1 MEAQR
6 VKEIELVIAKFN
18 AVKGRHFGLKS
29 NEHKYEGFLPLFET
43 VGLRELVRGIDGYQG
58 DDIYE
63 YLGTFCKEDCKKET
77 KMGEELGI
85 REKKAVDEPAIG
97 LAMLEK
103 AIATTIGESILGK
116 VEEKCDRFIERTYG
130 VLPKVIELR
139 TPTQNKKM
147 TGLFHEKFEEVLS
160 FVSADIPVFLAG
172 PAGSG
177 KNVICKQVSEALDLE
192 FYFSN
197 AVTQEYKLT
206 GFTDANGVF
215 HESQFYKAF
224 KDGGLFFLDEMD
236 ASVPEVLIILNA
248 AIANGYFDF
257 PAPIGKVDAH
267 EDFRVIS
274 AGNTFGLGASI
285 EYTGRN
291 QLDGA
296 SLDRFAVIEID
307 YDRSIELAVCDNDIE
322 FVDFIH
328 DYRKACA
335 MAGIQSIASYR
346 AIQRVAKMEKILG
359 LAEAMRTCLLKNL
372 RKDDLSILAND
383 IKRNSRYLS
392 ALKKLAA

>member
-1 MEAQR
+1 MEDQR
-6 VKEIELVIAKFN
+6 IKEVELVIAKFN
-18 AVKGRHFGLKS
+18 AVKERHFGLKS
-29 NEHKYEGFLPLFET
+29 NEHKYERYMGLFDSIGF
-43 VGLRELVRGIDGYQG
+43 REIARAIDSYPG
-58 DDIYE
+58 DDIYDFFE
-63 YLGTFCKEDCKKET
+63 SLDGGQPDVVEEIPEDEEVGTD
-77 KMGEELGI
+77 
-85 REKKAVDEPAIG
+85 G

-103 AIATTIGESILGK
+103 AIASTISKSILGK
-116 VEEKCDRFIERTYG
+116 VESKIDRFIEKNYG
-130 VLPKVIELR
+130 PLPKLVEVVAN
-139 TPTQNKKM
+139 NKSREMK
-147 TGLFHEKFEEVLS
+147 GLFHEKFEEVLN
-160 FVSADIPVFLAG
+160 FVNAEIPVFLAG

-177 KNVICKQVSEALDLE
+177 KNVICQQVAEALGLG

-267 EDFRVIS
+267 DDFRVIS

-307 YDRSIELAVCDNDIE
+307 YDMNIEMAVCGNDRE
-322 FVDFIH
+322 LVDFIH
-328 DYRKACA
+328 DYRKACQTS
-335 MAGIQSIASYR
+335 GIQSIASYR
-346 AIQRVAKMEKILG
+346 AIERIAKMDKVLG
-359 LAEAMRTCLLKNL
+359 LEEALRTCLVKNL
-372 RKDDLSILAND
+372 RKDDLSVMLSEIPAGT
-383 IKRNSRYLS
+383 RYRS
-392 ALKKLAA
+392 ALKKLAS